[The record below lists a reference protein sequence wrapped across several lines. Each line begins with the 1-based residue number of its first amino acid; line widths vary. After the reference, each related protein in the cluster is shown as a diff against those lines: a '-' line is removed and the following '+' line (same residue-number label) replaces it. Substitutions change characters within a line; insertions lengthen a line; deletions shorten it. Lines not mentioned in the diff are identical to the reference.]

1 MKTLTVRHPWAAL
14 IAAGVKDI
22 ENRSRPTGYRGPLAI
37 HASLTVDWKA
47 DIPTEAGRKALRQ
60 LGGLAQVW
68 DARTPAR
75 GTGPAALATGA
86 IIAVADLV
94 GCHGSHAAGFGRH
107 DQAVCYN
114 RTAGVCSPYAIPG
127 MAHWQL
133 ANVRPLPEPVVCRGS
148 LGLWMLPD
156 GIEAEVVGQL
166 AAAPVSGGD
175 LR

>member
-1 MKTLTVRHPWAAL
+1 MKTLSVRHPWAAL

-47 DIPTEAGRKALRQ
+47 DIPTEAGRKALHG
-60 LGGLAQVW
+60 LGGLARIW
-68 DARTPAR
+68 DARTED
-75 GTGPAALATGA
+75 TGPAALATGA

-94 GCHGSHAAGFGRH
+94 GCHDSHP
-107 DQAVCYN
+107 D
-114 RTAGVCSPYAIPG
+114 GVCSPWAIPG

-156 GIEAEVVGQL
+156 GIEAQVVGQL
-166 AAAPVSGGD
+166 AAASVSGGE
-175 LR
+175 RR